1 MDNVLKFLIK
11 LKADKGNVVSV
22 ARQTEQQLDAINRK
36 ASVVGRGLRKAF
48 SMEGFKGSLMSIPGM
63 QFLMNPYTMISAGVG
78 AMVRLGAQAESVN
91 VAFTTLVGSER
102 KAAEMLRQINDFAAH
117 SPFGKM
123 DLTQSAQTMLNFGV
137 ETGKVLPLLRQL
149 GDISGGDKDK
159 MSALS
164 LVMGQVSSTGYLMGQ
179 DLLQF
184 INAGFN
190 PIQELSQMT
199 GISVDKLKDKMAK
212 GQITYRNVEQAIAH
226 ATGAGGKFN
235 GMMDKQSQTLSG
247 KWSTLMDT
255 VQQGV
260 IDLSQSVNTP
270 IAEVV
275 DKITAAIPKVFA
287 VFQAVFSAISAG
299 IGFVVR
305 FRTAFMI
312 LGGAVLAVWAVFR
325 TYTMALA
332 AYQAIT
338 TLVTAGTKIWTAAQ
352 WLLNVAMT
360 ANPIGLIV
368 AGVAAL
374 IAVIVYC
381 WTKFA
386 GFRAFLITMW
396 DVWRKFGELIKTYV
410 VDRIKELIRGVGL
423 LSKAFSKLF
432 SGDFKG
438 AAADFAEGVKNVSGV
453 NSAVQLVKN
462 TVGTVRGIGG
472 TFQKN
477 LAAERAKDKKKEGKN
492 NERSALSTPGLKG
505 SAAVGDV
512 VFGAGKGDAK
522 KAKGKK
528 GRRSAEEI
536 ATGGRRSTS
545 ITMNISKFFDT
556 LHVHMTDKAD
566 TAELERIVV
575 QSMNR
580 ALAIATSTDRG

>member
-11 LKADKGNVVSV
+11 LNADKGNVVSV
-22 ARQTEQQLDAINRK
+22 ARETERQLDSINRK

-48 SMEGFKGSLMSIPGM
+48 SLDGFKGALMSIPGM
-63 QFLMNPYTMISAGVG
+63 QFLMNPYTMIGAGVG

-102 KAAEMLRQINDFAAH
+102 KAAEMLGQINDFAAH

-137 ETGKVLPLLRQL
+137 ETGKVLPLLKQL
-149 GDISGGDKDK
+149 GDISGGNKEK

-226 ATGAGGKFN
+226 ATDAGGKFN

-247 KWSTLMDT
+247 KFSTLMDI
-255 VQQGV
+255 VKQGA

-275 DKITAAIPKVFA
+275 EKITAAIPKVFA

-305 FRTAFMI
+305 FRTAFML
-312 LGGAVLAVWAVFR
+312 LGGAVLTVWAVFR

-332 AYQAIT
+332 AYQTIT

-396 DVWRKFGELIKTYV
+396 DVWRKFGDLIKTYV

-423 LSKAFSKLF
+423 LSKVFSKLF

-438 AAADFAEGVKNVSGV
+438 AAADFAAGVKNVSGV
-453 NSAVQLVKN
+453 NSAVSLVKN
-462 TVGTVRGIGG
+462 TADTVRG

-492 NERSALSTPGLKG
+492 SERSAISTPGLKG

-512 VFGAGKGDAK
+512 AFGSGKGKD
-522 KAKGKK
+522 KAGKGKK

-556 LHVHMTDKAD
+556 LHVHMADKAD

>member
-11 LKADKGNVVSV
+11 LNADKGNVVSV
-22 ARQTEQQLDAINRK
+22 ARETERQLDSINRK

-48 SMEGFKGSLMSIPGM
+48 SLEGFKGSLMAIPGM
-63 QFLMNPYTMISAGVG
+63 QFLMNPYTMIGAGVG

-199 GISVDKLKDKMAK
+199 GIAVDKLKDKMAK

-247 KWSTLMDT
+247 KFSTLMDT
-255 VQQGV
+255 VQQGA

-287 VFQAVFSAISAG
+287 VFQSVFSAISSG
-299 IGFVVR
+299 IGFVAR
-305 FRTAFMI
+305 FRTAFML
-312 LGGAVLAVWAVFR
+312 LGGAVLTVWAVFR

-332 AYQAIT
+332 AYQ
-338 TLVTAGTKIWTAAQ
+338 AAQ

-368 AGVAAL
+368 VGVAAL
-374 IAVIVYC
+374 IAIVAYC

-396 DVWRKFGELIKTYV
+396 DVWRKFGDLIKTYV

-438 AAADFAEGVKNVSGV
+438 AAADFAAGMKNVSGV
-453 NSAVQLVKN
+453 NSAVSLVKN
-462 TVGTVRGIGG
+462 TAATVRGFGG
-472 TFQKN
+472 SYQKN

-492 NERSALSTPGLKG
+492 SERSAISTPGLKG

-512 VFGAGKGDAK
+512 VFGAGKGKD
-522 KAKGKK
+522 KAGKGKK

-545 ITMNISKFFDT
+545 ITMHISKFFDT

>member
-22 ARQTEQQLDAINRK
+22 ARETERQLDSINRK

-48 SMEGFKGSLMSIPGM
+48 SFDGFKGALMSIPGM
-63 QFLMNPYTMISAGVG
+63 QFLMNPYTMIGAGVG

-199 GISVDKLKDKMAK
+199 GIAVDKLKDKMAK
-212 GQITYRNVEQAIAH
+212 GQITYHNVEQTIAH

-247 KWSTLMDT
+247 KFSTLMDI
-255 VQQGV
+255 VKQGA

-275 DKITAAIPKVFA
+275 EKITAAIPKVFA

-332 AYQAIT
+332 AY
-338 TLVTAGTKIWTAAQ
+338 
-352 WLLNVAMT
+352 
-360 ANPIGLIV
+360 
-368 AGVAAL
+368 
-374 IAVIVYC
+374 
-381 WTKFA
+381 
-386 GFRAFLITMW
+386 
-396 DVWRKFGELIKTYV
+396 
-410 VDRIKELIRGVGL
+410 
-423 LSKAFSKLF
+423 
-432 SGDFKG
+432 
-438 AAADFAEGVKNVSGV
+438 
-453 NSAVQLVKN
+453 
-462 TVGTVRGIGG
+462 
-472 TFQKN
+472 
-477 LAAERAKDKKKEGKN
+477 
-492 NERSALSTPGLKG
+492 
-505 SAAVGDV
+505 
-512 VFGAGKGDAK
+512 
-522 KAKGKK
+522 
-528 GRRSAEEI
+528 
-536 ATGGRRSTS
+536 
-545 ITMNISKFFDT
+545 
-556 LHVHMTDKAD
+556 
-566 TAELERIVV
+566 
-575 QSMNR
+575 
-580 ALAIATSTDRG
+580 

>member
-11 LKADKGNVVSV
+11 LNADKGNVVSV
-22 ARQTEQQLDAINRK
+22 ARETERQLDSINRK

-48 SMEGFKGSLMSIPGM
+48 SFDGFKGALMSIPGM
-63 QFLMNPYTMISAGVG
+63 QFLMNPYTMIGAGVG

-102 KAAEMLRQINDFAAH
+102 KAAQMLGQINDFAAH

-123 DLTQSAQTMLNFGV
+123 DLTKSAQTMLNFGV

-212 GQITYRNVEQAIAH
+212 GQITYHNVEQAIAH

-235 GMMDKQSQTLSG
+235 GMMDRQSQTLFG

-255 VQQGV
+255 VQQGA

-275 DKITAAIPKVFA
+275 EKITAAIPRVFA

-305 FRTAFMI
+305 FRTAFML
-312 LGGAVLAVWAVFR
+312 LGGAVLTVWAVFR

-338 TLVTAGTKIWTAAQ
+338 TLVTAATKIWTAAQ

-368 AGVAAL
+368 VGVAAL
-374 IAVIVYC
+374 IAIVAYC

-396 DVWRKFGELIKTYV
+396 DVWRKFGDLIKTYV

-438 AAADFAEGVKNVSGV
+438 AAADFAAGVKNVSGV
-453 NSAVQLVKN
+453 NSAVSLVKN
-462 TVGTVRGIGG
+462 TADTVRG

-492 NERSALSTPGLKG
+492 SERSAISTPGLKG
-505 SAAVGDV
+505 SAAVENV
-512 VFGAGKGDAK
+512 VFGTGKGDAK

-556 LHVHMTDKAD
+556 LHVHMTDKTD

>member
-11 LKADKGNVVSV
+11 LNADKGNVVSV
-22 ARQTEQQLDAINRK
+22 ARETERQLDSINRK

-48 SMEGFKGSLMSIPGM
+48 SLDGFKGSLMAIPGM
-63 QFLMNPYTMISAGVG
+63 QFLMNPYTMIGAGIG

-91 VAFTTLVGSER
+91 VAFTTLVGSES

-199 GISVDKLKDKMAK
+199 GTSVDKLKDKMAR
-212 GQITYRNVEQAIAH
+212 GQITYHNVEQAIAH

-235 GMMDKQSQTLSG
+235 GMMDKQSQTLAG
-247 KWSTLMDT
+247 KCSTLMDT
-255 VQQGV
+255 VQQGA
-260 IDLSQSVNTP
+260 IDLSQSVNKP

-275 DKITAAIPKVFA
+275 EKITAAVPKVFA

-312 LGGAVLAVWAVFR
+312 LGGAVLTVWAVFR

-360 ANPIGLIV
+360 ANPIGFIV

-396 DVWRKFGELIKTYV
+396 DVWRKFGDLIKTYV

-432 SGDFKG
+432 SGDLEG

-453 NSAVQLVKN
+453 NSAVSLVKS
-462 TVGTVRGIGG
+462 TAATVRGIGG

-477 LAAERAKDKKKEGKN
+477 LAAERAKDKQKEKKKG
-492 NERSALSTPGLKG
+492 ERSALSTPGLKG

-512 VFGAGKGDAK
+512 VFGAGKGTD
-522 KAKGKK
+522 KAGKGKK

>member
-48 SMEGFKGSLMSIPGM
+48 SFDGFKGALMSIPGM
-63 QFLMNPYTMISAGVG
+63 QFLMNPYTMIGAGVG

-102 KAAEMLRQINDFAAH
+102 KAAEMLGQINDFAAH

-123 DLTQSAQTMLNFGV
+123 DLTKSAQTMLNFGV

-184 INAGFN
+184 INAGVN

-255 VQQGV
+255 VQQGA

-275 DKITAAIPKVFA
+275 DKIT
-287 VFQAVFSAISAG
+287 VFSAISAG

-305 FRTAFMI
+305 FRTAFML
-312 LGGAVLAVWAVFR
+312 LGGAVLTVWAVFR

-338 TLVTAGTKIWTAAQ
+338 TLVTAATKIWTAAQ

-368 AGVAAL
+368 VGVAAL
-374 IAVIVYC
+374 IAVIAYC

-396 DVWRKFGELIKTYV
+396 DVWRKFGDLIKTYV

>member
-48 SMEGFKGSLMSIPGM
+48 SLDGFKGALMSIPGM
-63 QFLMNPYTMISAGVG
+63 QFLMNPYTMIGAGVG

-123 DLTQSAQTMLNFGV
+123 DLTKSAQTMLNFGV

-199 GISVDKLKDKMAK
+199 GIAVDKLKDKMSR
-212 GQITYRNVEQAIAH
+212 GEITFRNVEQAIAH

-235 GMMDKQSQTLSG
+235 GMMERQSQTLSG

-255 VQQGV
+255 VQQGA
-260 IDLSQSVNTP
+260 IDLSHSVNTP

-275 DKITAAIPKVFA
+275 EKITAAIPKVFA

-338 TLVTAGTKIWTAAQ
+338 TLVTAATKIWTAAQ

-368 AGVAAL
+368 VGVAAL
-374 IAVIVYC
+374 IAIVAYC

-396 DVWRKFGELIKTYV
+396 DVWRKFGDLIKTYV

-438 AAADFAEGVKNVSGV
+438 AAADFAAGVKNVSGV
-453 NSAVQLVKN
+453 NSAVSLVKN
-462 TVGTVRGIGG
+462 TAATVRSIGG

-477 LAAERAKDKKKEGKN
+477 LATERAKDKQKEKKKG
-492 NERSALSTPGLKG
+492 ERSALSTPGLKG

-512 VFGAGKGDAK
+512 VLGTGKGKD
-522 KAKGKK
+522 KAGKGKK

-556 LHVHMTDKAD
+556 LHVHMTDRAD

>member
-48 SMEGFKGSLMSIPGM
+48 SLDGFKGSLMAIPGM
-63 QFLMNPYTMISAGVG
+63 QFLMNPYTMIGAGIG

-102 KAAEMLRQINDFAAH
+102 KAAEMLGQINDFASR

-226 ATGAGGKFN
+226 ATDAGGKFN

-247 KWSTLMDT
+247 KFSTLMDI
-255 VQQGV
+255 VKQGA
-260 IDLSQSVNTP
+260 IGLSQSVNTP

-287 VFQAVFSAISAG
+287 VLQSVFSAIAAG

-305 FRTAFMI
+305 FRTAFML
-312 LGGAVLAVWAVFR
+312 LGGAVLTVWAVFR

-338 TLVTAGTKIWTAAQ
+338 TLVTAATKIWTAAQ
-352 WLLNVAMT
+352 WLLNMAMT

-368 AGVAAL
+368 VGVAAL
-374 IAVIVYC
+374 IAVVAYC

-438 AAADFAEGVKNVSGV
+438 AAADFAAGMKNVSGV
-453 NSAVQLVKN
+453 NSAVSLVKN
-462 TVGTVRGIGG
+462 TAATVRGIGG

-477 LAAERAKDKKKEGKN
+477 LAAERAKDKQKEKKG
-492 NERSALSTPGLKG
+492 ERSAISTPGLKG
-505 SAAVGDV
+505 SAAVENV
-512 VFGAGKGDAK
+512 VFGTGKGDGK

-536 ATGGRRSTS
+536 ATGGRRSTA

>member
-1 MDNVLKFLIK
+1 M
-11 LKADKGNVVSV
+11 
-22 ARQTEQQLDAINRK
+22 
-36 ASVVGRGLRKAF
+36 
-48 SMEGFKGSLMSIPGM
+48 
-63 QFLMNPYTMISAGVG
+63 
-78 AMVRLGAQAESVN
+78 
-91 VAFTTLVGSER
+91 
-102 KAAEMLRQINDFAAH
+102 
-117 SPFGKM
+117 
-123 DLTQSAQTMLNFGV
+123 
-137 ETGKVLPLLRQL
+137 
-149 GDISGGDKDK
+149 
-159 MSALS
+159 
-164 LVMGQVSSTGYLMGQ
+164 
-179 DLLQF
+179 
-184 INAGFN
+184 
-190 PIQELSQMT
+190 
-199 GISVDKLKDKMAK
+199 
-212 GQITYRNVEQAIAH
+212 
-226 ATGAGGKFN
+226 
-235 GMMDKQSQTLSG
+235 
-247 KWSTLMDT
+247 
-255 VQQGV
+255 
-260 IDLSQSVNTP
+260 
-270 IAEVV
+270 

-312 LGGAVLAVWAVFR
+312 LGGAVLTVWAVFR

-338 TLVTAGTKIWTAAQ
+338 TLVTAATKIWTAAQ

-374 IAVIVYC
+374 IAVIVFC

-396 DVWRKFGELIKTYV
+396 DVWRKFGDLIKTYV

-438 AAADFAEGVKNVSGV
+438 AAADFAAGVKNVSGV
-453 NSAVQLVKN
+453 NSAVSLVKG
-462 TVGTVRGIGG
+462 TAATVRGIGG

-477 LAAERAKDKKKEGKN
+477 LATERAKDKKKEESKG
-492 NERSALSTPGLKG
+492 ERSALSTPGLKG
-505 SAAVGDV
+505 SATVGDV
-512 VFGAGKGDAK
+512 VFGAGKGTD
-522 KAKGKK
+522 KAGKGKK

>member
-1 MDNVLKFLIK
+1 MKFLIK

-63 QFLMNPYTMISAGVG
+63 QFLMNPYTMIGAGIG

-102 KAAEMLRQINDFAAH
+102 KAAEMLGQINDFAAH

-123 DLTQSAQTMLNFGV
+123 DLTKSAQTMLNFGV

-199 GISVDKLKDKMAK
+199 GIAVDKLKDKMSR
-212 GQITYRNVEQAIAH
+212 GEITFRNVEQAIAH

-235 GMMDKQSQTLSG
+235 GMMDKQSQTLAG

-255 VQQGV
+255 VQQGA

-275 DKITAAIPKVFA
+275 DKITAAIPKMFA
-287 VFQAVFSAISAG
+287 VFQSVFSAISSG
-299 IGFVVR
+299 ISLVVR
-305 FRTAFMI
+305 FRTAFML
-312 LGGAVLAVWAVFR
+312 LGGAVLTVWAVFR
-325 TYTMALA
+325 SYTMALA

-338 TLVTAGTKIWTAAQ
+338 TLVTAATKIWTAAQ

-368 AGVAAL
+368 VGVAAL
-374 IAVIVYC
+374 IAVIAYC

-396 DVWRKFGELIKTYV
+396 DVWRKFGDLIKTYV

-453 NSAVQLVKN
+453 NSAVSLVKN
-462 TVGTVRGIGG
+462 TAATVRGIGG

-477 LAAERAKDKKKEGKN
+477 LAAERAKDKQKEGKKKG
-492 NERSALSTPGLKG
+492 ERPAISTPGLKG
-505 SAAVGDV
+505 SAAAEKV
-512 VFGAGKGDAK
+512 VFGAGKG
-522 KAKGKK
+522 KATNGKK

-536 ATGGRRSTS
+536 ATGGRRSTA

-556 LHVHMTDKAD
+556 LHVHMADKAD
-566 TAELERIVV
+566 TAEVERIVIR
-575 QSMNR
+575 SLNR

>member
-1 MDNVLKFLIK
+1 MDNVLNFLIK

-22 ARQTEQQLDAINRK
+22 ARETERQLDSINRK

-48 SMEGFKGSLMSIPGM
+48 SLEGFKGSLMAIPGM
-63 QFLMNPYTMISAGVG
+63 QFLMNPYTMIGAGIG

-91 VAFTTLVGSER
+91 VAFTTLVGSEN
-102 KAAEMLRQINDFAAH
+102 KAAQMLGQINDFAAH

-212 GQITYRNVEQAIAH
+212 GQITYQNVEQAIAH

-235 GMMDKQSQTLSG
+235 GMMDKQSQTLAG

-255 VQQGV
+255 VQQGA

-270 IAEVV
+270 IAEFVE
-275 DKITAAIPKVFA
+275 KITAAIPRVFA

-338 TLVTAGTKIWTAAQ
+338 TLVTAATKIWTAAQ

-396 DVWRKFGELIKTYV
+396 DVWRKFGDLIKTYV

-432 SGDFKG
+432 SGDVKG

-453 NSAVQLVKN
+453 NSAVSLVKN
-462 TVGTVRGIGG
+462 TAATVRG

-477 LAAERAKDKKKEGKN
+477 LAAERAKDKKKEGKKG
-492 NERSALSTPGLKG
+492 ERSALSTPGLKG

-512 VFGAGKGDAK
+512 VFGSGKGKD
-522 KAKGKK
+522 KAGKGKK

-556 LHVHMTDKAD
+556 LHVHMADKAD